1 MAGQGG
7 GVNAKQHTMLPRP
20 LTWKQHLAL
29 DALARLCQEDQV
41 AVITE
46 ALATPRRHSMTEV
59 DVTPFRERYLMLH
72 AREGLTAHTAAER
85 LGWLYGNG
93 SNGTPAKGDGTRL
106 LRRLGLAA
114 ENSSRGYYTVRR
126 FINYEMAV
134 ELCDALQLDYTE
146 ADV

>member
-1 MAGQGG
+1 M
-7 GVNAKQHTMLPRP
+7 NATFLPRP
-20 LTWKQHLAL
+20 LTWKQHRAL
-29 DALARLCQEDQV
+29 DALAHLRQEDQI
-41 AVITE
+41 AVIDE
-46 ALATPRRHSMTEV
+46 VLATPRFPTTTV
-59 DVTPFRERYLMLH
+59 DVTPFRERYLILH
-72 AREGLTAHTAAER
+72 AREGLTAHVAAER
-85 LGWLYGNG
+85 LGWMYGKG
-93 SNGTPAKGDGTRL
+93 SNGTAPSGDGTRL